1 VSAARI
7 SLDGSWDFKYLG
19 YGAKPAE
26 SRTILVPNP
35 WQAQFADLR
44 MRGGVAVYRRDVEIP
59 EEWLEQRVYLHFGA
73 VFHVAHVFVNGAFV
87 GSHVGGFLPFHFDIT
102 DRIVNGKAEIKVKV
116 ESPTDDP
123 FEFPTTPFAEMPFGK
138 QSWYGPLSGIWQS
151 VYLERRIADH
161 VTTVRVRS
169 SQASGEISAQVR
181 FESPLTDAADVT
193 ITVVDA
199 EENAVAQSCAKLATG
214 VENALLYSFVP
225 APRCWSPDSP
235 YLYRLQVSMTRK
247 DVVVDQIETTFGFRS
262 VETRDGKL
270 YLNGKPFYLRAA
282 LDQDYYPDTI
292 CTLPSVEFLED
303 RFYKAKQLG
312 LNALRCHI
320 KVPDPRYYEVADRLG
335 LLIWAELPNAGD
347 STELSRERKEL
358 TLKGLIDRDGNHPS
372 IFCWTLINENWGVDL
387 VHDSSHRAWLK
398 KLYLWLK
405 SYDPSRLVVDNSPL
419 APSFHVQT
427 DLADFHFYAAIPD
440 SREDW
445 DQFVEELA
453 GRAEWLFSP
462 EGDAV
467 ITGQE
472 PLLCSEFGN
481 WGLPDPEKLRDAA
494 GAEAWWFETGHDWS
508 EGVMYAHGVRNRFQD
523 WSLDRVF
530 GTFESFIE
538 ATQWQQFRALKY
550 QIEAMRRKPQI
561 AGYVITEL
569 TDCHWEANGLLD
581 MRSNPRAFHNLFH
594 SINADTV
601 ILPTLD
607 RPAYWSGDAVRLS
620 LCVAHGGP
628 NPLEAAAL
636 DISLTEPMT
645 LEIPSIEPGAV
656 VDLGMMSV
664 KLPVVEHSCLRRLTL
679 RLRSLD
685 GRLLASNEIDV
696 AVHARPRPPVLSL
709 WSSHGD
715 IRDRVQALGY
725 GLAEGAETADV
736 VIETH
741 ASTALAAYVRAGGRA
756 VLLTETPGSLTPF
769 FPHWQ
774 NVKVMARDGTLW
786 RGDWASSF
794 AWLRRQ
800 GPFAAIPGGPL
811 LDQAFDRVIPTH
823 IISGCNLLDFQ
834 ARVHAALVVGWIHRP
849 AAIAVGRN
857 YGTGRVVISTFKLFR
872 DPPGEDP
879 TAATLLG
886 GLIEAAARSAGPAP
900 AISKLEPV
908 GWEDL

>member
-1 VSAARI
+1 MSAARI
-7 SLDGSWDFKYLG
+7 SLDGLWDFKYLG

-26 SRTILVPNP
+26 SRTILVPSP

-59 EEWLEQRVYLHFGA
+59 EEWLEQRVFLHFGA
-73 VFHVAHVFVNGAFV
+73 VFHITHVFVNGAFV

-102 DRIVNGKAEIKVKV
+102 DRIVNRKAEIKVKV

-169 SQASGEISAQVR
+169 SQASGEISAHVR
-181 FESPLTDAADVT
+181 FESPLADAADVM
-193 ITVVDA
+193 ITVLDA
-199 EENAVAQSCAKLATG
+199 EEKAVAKSCAKLAAG

-235 YLYRLQVSMTRK
+235 YLYRLQVSMMRN
-247 DVVVDQIETTFGFRS
+247 DVVVDQIETTFGFRN

-320 KVPDPRYYEVADRLG
+320 KVPDPRYYEVADRIG

-387 VHDSSHRAWLK
+387 VHDPYHRAWLK

-445 DQFVEELA
+445 DQFVDELA
-453 GRAEWLFSP
+453 GRADWLFSP

-523 WSLDRVF
+523 WS
-530 GTFESFIE
+530 S
-538 ATQWQQFRALKY
+538 
-550 QIEAMRRKPQI
+550 
-561 AGYVITEL
+561 
-569 TDCHWEANGLLD
+569 
-581 MRSNPRAFHNLFH
+581 
-594 SINADTV
+594 
-601 ILPTLD
+601 
-607 RPAYWSGDAVRLS
+607 
-620 LCVAHGGP
+620 
-628 NPLEAAAL
+628 
-636 DISLTEPMT
+636 
-645 LEIPSIEPGAV
+645 
-656 VDLGMMSV
+656 
-664 KLPVVEHSCLRRLTL
+664 
-679 RLRSLD
+679 
-685 GRLLASNEIDV
+685 
-696 AVHARPRPPVLSL
+696 RPRV
-709 WSSHGD
+709 
-715 IRDRVQALGY
+715 RDV
-725 GLAEGAETADV
+725 
-736 VIETH
+736 
-741 ASTALAAYVRAGGRA
+741 
-756 VLLTETPGSLTPF
+756 
-769 FPHWQ
+769 
-774 NVKVMARDGTLW
+774 
-786 RGDWASSF
+786 
-794 AWLRRQ
+794 
-800 GPFAAIPGGPL
+800 
-811 LDQAFDRVIPTH
+811 
-823 IISGCNLLDFQ
+823 
-834 ARVHAALVVGWIHRP
+834 
-849 AAIAVGRN
+849 
-857 YGTGRVVISTFKLFR
+857 
-872 DPPGEDP
+872 
-879 TAATLLG
+879 
-886 GLIEAAARSAGPAP
+886 
-900 AISKLEPV
+900 
-908 GWEDL
+908 

>member
-1 VSAARI
+1 MSAARI
-7 SLDGSWDFKYLG
+7 SLDGRWDFKYLG
-19 YGAKPAE
+19 YGVKPAE
-26 SRTILVPNP
+26 SRTILVPSP

-44 MRGGVAVYRRDVEIP
+44 MRGGVAVYRREVQIP
-59 EEWLEQRVYLHFGA
+59 ADWLEQRVFLHFGA
-73 VFHVAHVFVNGAFV
+73 VFHIAHVLVNGAFV

-102 DRIVNGKAEIKVKV
+102 DRIVDGKAEIKVKV

-161 VTTVRVRS
+161 MATARVRS
-169 SQASGEISAQVR
+169 SPSSGEISTRVH
-181 FESPLTDAADVT
+181 FERPLTDAADVT
-193 ITVVDA
+193 ITVIDA
-199 EENAVAQSCAKLATG
+199 EENAVEQSCAKLAAG
-214 VENALLYSFVP
+214 VENAVLHSFVTG
-225 APRCWSPDSP
+225 PRCWSPDSP
-235 YLYRLQVSMTRK
+235 YLYRLQVSMARNGA
-247 DVVVDQIETTFGFRS
+247 DVDRIETTFGFRS
-262 VETRDGKL
+262 IETRDGKL

-292 CTLPSVEFLED
+292 CTLPSVEFLEE
-303 RFYKAKQLG
+303 RFCKAKQLG
-312 LNALRCHI
+312 MNALRCHI
-320 KVPDPRYYEVADRLG
+320 KAPDPRYFEVADRLG

-358 TLKGLIDRDGNHPS
+358 TLKGIIDRDGNHPS

-387 VHDSSHRAWLK
+387 VHDANHRAWLK

-467 ITGQE
+467 MTGQE

-481 WGLPDPEKLRDAA
+481 WGLPDPEKLRNSA

-508 EGVMYAHGVRNRFQD
+508 EGVMYAHGVRNRFHD

-530 GTFESFIE
+530 GTFESFVE

-550 QIEAMRRKPQI
+550 QIEAMRRRPQI

-601 ILPTLD
+601 ILPRLD
-607 RPAYWSGDAVRLS
+607 RPAYWSGDCARLS

-628 NPLEAAAL
+628 DPLEPAAL
-636 DISLTEPMT
+636 DVALTEPMT
-645 LEIPSIEPGAV
+645 VDVPAIKSCAV
-656 VDLGMMSV
+656 ADLGVVSL
-664 KLPVVEHSCLRRLTL
+664 KLPVVENSCSRRLTL
-679 RLRSLD
+679 RLRSRD
-685 GRLLASNEIDV
+685 GRLLASNEVEI
-696 AVHARPRPPVLSL
+696 AVHAKRRTPELSL
-709 WSSHGD
+709 WSSAGD
-715 IRDRVQALGY
+715 IRDRLHALGY
-725 GLAEGAETADV
+725 ELAERAETADV
-736 VIETH
+736 IVETQ
-741 ASTALAAYVRAGGRA
+741 ASASLAAYVRSGGRA
-756 VLLTETPGSLTPF
+756 VLLTENSRI
-769 FPHWQ
+769 
-774 NVKVMARDGTLW
+774 A
-786 RGDWASSF
+786 
-794 AWLRRQ
+794 
-800 GPFAAIPGGPL
+800 
-811 LDQAFDRVIPTH
+811 
-823 IISGCNLLDFQ
+823 
-834 ARVHAALVVGWIHRP
+834 HAVFSALAKCQSRC
-849 AAIAVGRN
+849 A
-857 YGTGRVVISTFKLFR
+857 
-872 DPPGEDP
+872 
-879 TAATLLG
+879 
-886 GLIEAAARSAGPAP
+886 
-900 AISKLEPV
+900 
-908 GWEDL
+908 

>member
-1 VSAARI
+1 MSATRI

-26 SRTILVPNP
+26 SRTILVPSP

-44 MRGGVAVYRRDVEIP
+44 MRGGVAVYRREVEIP
-59 EEWLEQRVYLHFGA
+59 EEWLEQRVFLHFGA
-73 VFHVAHVFVNGAFV
+73 VFHITHVFVNGAFV

-151 VYLERRIADH
+151 VYIERRIADH

-199 EENAVAQSCAKLATG
+199 EENAVAHSCAKLAAG

-225 APRCWSPDSP
+225 APRCWSPDTP
-235 YLYRLQVSMTRK
+235 YLYRLQVSMRRK
-247 DVVVDQIETTFGFRS
+247 DVVVDQTETTFGFRS

-303 RFYKAKQLG
+303 RFNKAKQLG

-387 VHDSSHRAWLK
+387 VHDAYHRAWLK

-530 GTFESFIE
+530 GTFESFVE

-550 QIEAMRRKPQI
+550 QIEAMRRRPQI

-581 MRSNPRAFHNLFH
+581 MRSNPRVFHNLFH

-636 DISLTEPMT
+636 DIVLAEPMT
-645 LEIPSIEPGAV
+645 LEIPSIESGAV
-656 VDLGMMSV
+656 VDLGTMSV
-664 KLPVVEHSCLRRLTL
+664 NLPVVEHSCLRRLTL

-685 GRLLASNEIDV
+685 GRTLASNEIDI
-696 AVHARPRPPVLSL
+696 AVHAKPRPPELSL
-709 WSSHGD
+709 WSSHGH
-715 IRDRVQALGY
+715 IRDRLQALGY
-725 GLAEGAETADV
+725 GLAEGAETADFV
-736 VIETH
+736 VETQ
-741 ASTALAAYVRAGGRA
+741 ASAALAAYVRAGGRA

-774 NVKVMARDGTLW
+774 NVKVVARDGTLW

-857 YGTGRVVISTFKLFR
+857 YGTGRIVIATFKLFR

-879 TAATLLG
+879 TAAALLG

>member
-1 VSAARI
+1 
-7 SLDGSWDFKYLG
+7 
-19 YGAKPAE
+19 
-26 SRTILVPNP
+26 
-35 WQAQFADLR
+35 
-44 MRGGVAVYRRDVEIP
+44 
-59 EEWLEQRVYLHFGA
+59 
-73 VFHVAHVFVNGAFV
+73 
-87 GSHVGGFLPFHFDIT
+87 
-102 DRIVNGKAEIKVKV
+102 
-116 ESPTDDP
+116 

-181 FESPLTDAADVT
+181 FESPLTDSADVT
-193 ITVVDA
+193 IKVVDA
-199 EENAVAQSCAKLATG
+199 EENAVAQSCAKLAAG

-225 APRCWSPDSP
+225 APRCWSPDGP
-235 YLYRLQVSMTRK
+235 YLYRLQVSMRRK

-303 RFYKAKQLG
+303 RFHKAKQLG

-387 VHDSSHRAWLK
+387 VHDAYHRAWLK

-530 GTFESFIE
+530 GTFESFVE

-550 QIEAMRRKPQI
+550 QIEAMRRRPQI

-581 MRSNPRAFHNLFH
+581 MRSNPRVFHNLFH

-607 RPAYWSGDAVRLS
+607 RPAYWSGDAVHLS

-628 NPLEAAAL
+628 NALEAAAL

-645 LEIPSIEPGAV
+645 LEIPSIEPGV
-656 VDLGMMSV
+656 VADLGMISV
-664 KLPVVEHSCLRRLTL
+664 NLPVVEHSCLRRLTL

-685 GRLLASNEIDV
+685 GRLLANNEIDI
-696 AVHARPRPPVLSL
+696 AVHARPRPPELSL

-715 IRDRVQALGY
+715 IRDRLQALGY
-725 GLAEGAETADV
+725 RLAEGAETADV
-736 VIETH
+736 VVETH
-741 ASTALAAYVRAGGRA
+741 ASTALATYVRAGGRA

-774 NVKVMARDGTLW
+774 NVKVVARDGTLW

-794 AWLRRQ
+794 SWLRRQ

-857 YGTGRVVISTFKLFR
+857 YGTGRIVIATFKLFR

-879 TAATLLG
+879 TAAALLG

>member
-1 VSAARI
+1 
-7 SLDGSWDFKYLG
+7 
-19 YGAKPAE
+19 
-26 SRTILVPNP
+26 
-35 WQAQFADLR
+35 
-44 MRGGVAVYRRDVEIP
+44 MRGGVAVYRREVEIP
-59 EEWLEQRVYLHFGA
+59 EEWLEQRVFLHFGA

-102 DRIVNGKAEIKVKV
+102 DRIVNRKAEIKVKV

-193 ITVVDA
+193 MTVVDA
-199 EENAVAQSCAKLATG
+199 EENAVAQSCAKLAAG

-262 VETRDGKL
+262 VETREGKL

-303 RFYKAKQLG
+303 RFHKAKQLG

-387 VHDSSHRAWLK
+387 VHDPYHRAWLK

-581 MRSNPRAFHNLFH
+581 MRSNPRVFHNLFH

-679 RLRSLD
+679 RLHSLD

-696 AVHARPRPPVLSL
+696 AVHARPRPPELSL

-715 IRDRVQALGY
+715 IRDRLQALGY

-736 VIETH
+736 VVETH
-741 ASTALAAYVRAGGRA
+741 ASTALATYVRAGGRA

-774 NVKVMARDGTLW
+774 NVKVVARDGTLW

-857 YGTGRVVISTFKLFR
+857 YGTGRIVIATFKLFR

-879 TAATLLG
+879 TAAALLG

>member
-1 VSAARI
+1 MSATRI

-26 SRTILVPNP
+26 SRTILVPSP

-44 MRGGVAVYRRDVEIP
+44 MRGGVAVYRREVEIP
-59 EEWLEQRVYLHFGA
+59 EEWLEQRVFLHFGA
-73 VFHVAHVFVNGAFV
+73 VFHITHVFVNGAFV

-102 DRIVNGKAEIKVKV
+102 DRIVKGKAEIKVKV

-199 EENAVAQSCAKLATG
+199 EENAVAHSCAKLAAG

-225 APRCWSPDSP
+225 APRCWSPDTP
-235 YLYRLQVSMTRK
+235 YLYRLQVSMSRK
-247 DVVVDQIETTFGFRS
+247 DAVVDQTETTFGFRS

-303 RFYKAKQLG
+303 RFNKAKQLG

-387 VHDSSHRAWLK
+387 VHDAYHRAWLK

-530 GTFESFIE
+530 GTFESFVE

-550 QIEAMRRKPQI
+550 QIEAMRRRPQI

-581 MRSNPRAFHNLFH
+581 MRSNPRVFHNLFH

-628 NPLEAAAL
+628 NALEAAAL

-645 LEIPSIEPGAV
+645 LEIPSIEPGV
-656 VDLGMMSV
+656 VADLGMISV
-664 KLPVVEHSCLRRLTL
+664 NLPVVEHSCLRRLTL

-696 AVHARPRPPVLSL
+696 AVHARRRPPELSL

-715 IRDRVQALGY
+715 IRDRLLALGY
-725 GLAEGAETADV
+725 RLAEGAETADV
-736 VIETH
+736 VVETH

-857 YGTGRVVISTFKLFR
+857 YGTGRIVIATFKLFR

-879 TAATLLG
+879 TAAALLG

>member
-1 VSAARI
+1 
-7 SLDGSWDFKYLG
+7 
-19 YGAKPAE
+19 
-26 SRTILVPNP
+26 
-35 WQAQFADLR
+35 
-44 MRGGVAVYRRDVEIP
+44 
-59 EEWLEQRVYLHFGA
+59 
-73 VFHVAHVFVNGAFV
+73 
-87 GSHVGGFLPFHFDIT
+87 
-102 DRIVNGKAEIKVKV
+102 
-116 ESPTDDP
+116 
-123 FEFPTTPFAEMPFGK
+123 
-138 QSWYGPLSGIWQS
+138 
-151 VYLERRIADH
+151 
-161 VTTVRVRS
+161 
-169 SQASGEISAQVR
+169 
-181 FESPLTDAADVT
+181 
-193 ITVVDA
+193 
-199 EENAVAQSCAKLATG
+199 
-214 VENALLYSFVP
+214 
-225 APRCWSPDSP
+225 
-235 YLYRLQVSMTRK
+235 
-247 DVVVDQIETTFGFRS
+247 
-262 VETRDGKL
+262 
-270 YLNGKPFYLRAA
+270 
-282 LDQDYYPDTI
+282 
-292 CTLPSVEFLED
+292 
-303 RFYKAKQLG
+303 
-312 LNALRCHI
+312 
-320 KVPDPRYYEVADRLG
+320 
-335 LLIWAELPNAGD
+335 
-347 STELSRERKEL
+347 
-358 TLKGLIDRDGNHPS
+358 
-372 IFCWTLINENWGVDL
+372 
-387 VHDSSHRAWLK
+387 
-398 KLYLWLK
+398 
-405 SYDPSRLVVDNSPL
+405 
-419 APSFHVQT
+419 
-427 DLADFHFYAAIPD
+427 
-440 SREDW
+440 
-445 DQFVEELA
+445 
-453 GRAEWLFSP
+453 
-462 EGDAV
+462 
-467 ITGQE
+467 
-472 PLLCSEFGN
+472 
-481 WGLPDPEKLRDAA
+481 LRDAA

-696 AVHARPRPPVLSL
+696 AVHAKPRPPVLSL

-879 TAATLLG
+879 TAATLLA

>member
-1 VSAARI
+1 M
-7 SLDGSWDFKYLG
+7 WDFKYLG

-26 SRTILVPNP
+26 SRTILVPSP

-59 EEWLEQRVYLHFGA
+59 EEWLEQRVFLHFGA
-73 VFHVAHVFVNGAFV
+73 VFHITHVFVNGAFV

-102 DRIVNGKAEIKVKV
+102 DRIVSGKAEIKVKV

-169 SQASGEISAQVR
+169 SLASGEISAHVR

-193 ITVVDA
+193 IAVVDA
-199 EENAVAQSCAKLATG
+199 EENAVAQSCAKLAAG
-214 VENALLYSFVP
+214 VENAIVYSFVP

-235 YLYRLQVSMTRK
+235 YLYRLQVSMRRK
-247 DVVVDQIETTFGFRS
+247 DVIVDQIETTFGFRS

-303 RFYKAKQLG
+303 RFCKAKQLG

-387 VHDSSHRAWLK
+387 VHDAYHRAWLK

-581 MRSNPRAFHNLFH
+581 MRSNPRVFHNLFH

-601 ILPTLD
+601 VLPKLD

-628 NPLEAAAL
+628 NPLEPAAL
-636 DISLTEPMT
+636 DISVTEPMT
-645 LEIPSIEPGAV
+645 LEIPSIAPGAV
-656 VDLGMMSV
+656 VDLGMISV

-685 GRLLASNEIDV
+685 GRLLASNEIDI
-696 AVHARPRPPVLSL
+696 AVHARPRPPELSL

-715 IRDRVQALGY
+715 IRDRLQALGY

-736 VIETH
+736 VVETQ
-741 ASTALAAYVRAGGRA
+741 ASAALATYVRAGGRA

-774 NVKVMARDGTLW
+774 NVKVVARDGTLW

-823 IISGCNLLDFQ
+823 VISGCNLLDFQ

-857 YGTGRVVISTFKLFR
+857 YGTGRIVIATFKLFR

-879 TAATLLG
+879 TAAALLG

>member
-1 VSAARI
+1 MSAARI
-7 SLDGSWDFKYLG
+7 SLDGPWDFKYLG
-19 YGAKPAE
+19 YRAKPAE
-26 SRTILVPNP
+26 TRTILVPGP
-35 WQAQFADLR
+35 WQAQFSDLR
-44 MRGGVAVYRRDVEIP
+44 MRGGVAVYRREVVIP
-59 EEWLEQRVYLHFGA
+59 ADWLEQRVFLHFGA
-73 VFHVAHVFVNGAFV
+73 VFHITHVFVNGAFV

-102 DRIVNGKAEIKVKV
+102 DRIVDGKAEIKVKV

-161 VTTVRVRS
+161 MSAVRVRS
-169 SQASGEISAQVR
+169 FPSSGEISAQLR
-181 FESPLTDAADVT
+181 FERPLADAADVT
-193 ITVVDA
+193 MTILDA
-199 EENAVAQSCAKLATG
+199 EENAVARSCAKLATG
-214 VENALLYSFVP
+214 VDDALLYSFVP
-225 APRCWSPDSP
+225 TPRCWSPDSP
-235 YLYRLQVSMTRK
+235 YLYRLQVSMARQ
-247 DVVVDQIETTFGFRS
+247 DAVVDQIETTFGFRS
-262 VETRDGKL
+262 IETRDGKL

-292 CTLPSVEFLED
+292 CTLPSVEFLEE
-303 RFYKAKQLG
+303 RFCKAKQLG

-320 KVPDPRYYEVADRLG
+320 KAPDPRYFEVADRLG

-358 TLKGLIDRDGNHPS
+358 TLKGIIDRDGNHPS
-372 IFCWTLINENWGVDL
+372 IFCFTLINENWGVDL
-387 VHDSSHRAWLK
+387 VHDASHRAWLR

-440 SREDW
+440 SRHDW

-467 ITGQE
+467 TTGEE

-481 WGLPDPEKLRDAA
+481 WGLPDPEKLKDAA

-508 EGVMYAHGVRNRFQD
+508 EGVMYAHGVRNRFHD

-550 QIEAMRRKPQI
+550 QIEAMRRRPQI

-581 MRSNPRAFHNLFH
+581 MRSNPRAFHNMFH

-601 ILPTLD
+601 ILPRLD
-607 RPAYWSGDAVRLS
+607 RPAYWSEDCARLS

-628 NPLEAAAL
+628 DPLEPAAL
-636 DISLTEPMT
+636 DIVLAEPMT
-645 LEIPSIEPGAV
+645 VEVPSIESCAV
-656 VDLGMMSV
+656 GDLGAISL
-664 KLPVVEHSCLRRLTL
+664 KLPVVDDSCLRRIAF
-679 RLRSLD
+679 RLRSRD
-685 GRLLASNEIDV
+685 GRLLAANEVEIAIYAKRRTPD
-696 AVHARPRPPVLSL
+696 LSL
-709 WSSHGD
+709 WSSQGD
-715 IRDRVQALGY
+715 IRDRLQALGY
-725 GLAEGAETADV
+725 ELAERAETADV
-736 VIETH
+736 IVETQTS
-741 ASTALAAYVRAGGRA
+741 ASLAAFVRAGGRA

-774 NVKVMARDGTLW
+774 NVKVVARDGTLW

-800 GPFAAIPGGPL
+800 GAFSTLPGGPL
-811 LDQAFDRVIPTH
+811 LDHAFDRVIPTH
-823 IISGCNLLDFQ
+823 VISGCNLLDFQ
-834 ARVHAALVVGWIHRP
+834 ARVQAALVVGWIHRP
-849 AAIAVGRN
+849 AAIAVERN
-857 YGTGRVVISTFKLFR
+857 YGAGRLAIATFKLFR

-879 TAATLLG
+879 TAAALLA
-886 GLIEAAARSAGPAP
+886 GLIETAARRAGPAP
-900 AISKLEPV
+900 AIAKLEPV

>member
-1 VSAARI
+1 
-7 SLDGSWDFKYLG
+7 
-19 YGAKPAE
+19 
-26 SRTILVPNP
+26 
-35 WQAQFADLR
+35 
-44 MRGGVAVYRRDVEIP
+44 M
-59 EEWLEQRVYLHFGA
+59 
-73 VFHVAHVFVNGAFV
+73 
-87 GSHVGGFLPFHFDIT
+87 
-102 DRIVNGKAEIKVKV
+102 
-116 ESPTDDP
+116 
-123 FEFPTTPFAEMPFGK
+123 
-138 QSWYGPLSGIWQS
+138 
-151 VYLERRIADH
+151 
-161 VTTVRVRS
+161 
-169 SQASGEISAQVR
+169 
-181 FESPLTDAADVT
+181 
-193 ITVVDA
+193 
-199 EENAVAQSCAKLATG
+199 
-214 VENALLYSFVP
+214 
-225 APRCWSPDSP
+225 
-235 YLYRLQVSMTRK
+235 
-247 DVVVDQIETTFGFRS
+247 
-262 VETRDGKL
+262 

-303 RFYKAKQLG
+303 RFNKAKQLG

-387 VHDSSHRAWLK
+387 VHDAYHRAWLK

-530 GTFESFIE
+530 GTFESFVE

-550 QIEAMRRKPQI
+550 QIEAMRRRPQI

-581 MRSNPRAFHNLFH
+581 MRSNPRVFHNLFH

-628 NPLEAAAL
+628 NPLEPAAL
-636 DISLTEPMT
+636 DISLDRADDVGNPLHRARRGGRSRHDFAETPGGRA
-645 LEIPSIEPGAV
+645 LLPAPSHPALAFSRRTTSREQRNRHCRACEAATAGAFAV
-656 VDLGMMSV
+656 VVDTATFGTG
-664 KLPVVEHSCLRRLTL
+664 CRRLAMDWRKGPRRRTSSSRRTL
-679 RLRSLD
+679 
-685 GRLLASNEIDV
+685 
-696 AVHARPRPPVLSL
+696 P
-709 WSSHGD
+709 
-715 IRDRVQALGY
+715 
-725 GLAEGAETADV
+725 
-736 VIETH
+736 
-741 ASTALAAYVRAGGRA
+741 TALAAYVRAGGPSGSLDRNA
-756 VLLTETPGSLTPF
+756 RLAHAILSALAECQGGGARRHALARRLGVLLRLASTAGSVRRDSRRASARPG
-769 FPHWQ
+769 
-774 NVKVMARDGTLW
+774 V
-786 RGDWASSF
+786 
-794 AWLRRQ
+794 
-800 GPFAAIPGGPL
+800 
-811 LDQAFDRVIPTH
+811 
-823 IISGCNLLDFQ
+823 
-834 ARVHAALVVGWIHRP
+834 
-849 AAIAVGRN
+849 
-857 YGTGRVVISTFKLFR
+857 
-872 DPPGEDP
+872 
-879 TAATLLG
+879 
-886 GLIEAAARSAGPAP
+886 
-900 AISKLEPV
+900 
-908 GWEDL
+908 